1 MDLTAGSSRVGEVEE
16 GHTEHAVNPG
26 DAGHRGHGHDHGGRQ
41 TSARPRKQEQEPA
54 STEITEVGP
63 GVLRTQ
69 LPISLP
75 GLGHVNAYLLT
86 DGRGVAVVD
95 PGLPGPQSWRAL
107 VDRLKRAGYA
117 PRHVHTVVVTHSHPD
132 HFGGAGRLRHEAG
145 AEVLTHRSFRTW
157 FDPAEDESLPVDDD
171 TAADGTAVPRPG
183 GPPWARELPWREAGS
198 TFRPPLRRR
207 IRFRLMRGVLRR
219 WVKAPSPTRRV
230 DDAEVVELAGREWV
244 AMHTPGHTV
253 DHLCLYDP
261 AEGLVLSGD
270 HVLPTITP
278 HISGLDAVGD
288 PLTAFFASL
297 ERVGR
302 LDGVRL
308 ALPAHGHPFTDLAGR
323 AAAIRTHH
331 EERLGT
337 LRTAFEE
344 LGRPATVEEL
354 SQRLFRPRSWGPM
367 AESETYAHLEHL
379 RHIGDAVAH
388 HDDGLLRYEPA

>member
-1 MDLTAGSSRVGEVEE
+1 VE
-16 GHTEHAVNPG
+16 GHPEHAAHA
-26 DAGHRGHGHDHGGRQ
+26 DQA
-41 TSARPRKQEQEPA
+41 TARPRKQEQEPA

-69 LPISLP
+69 LPIALP
-75 GLGHVNAYLLT
+75 GLGHVNTYLLT
-86 DGRGVAVVD
+86 DRRGVAVVD

-107 VDRLKRAGYA
+107 VDRLRRAGYT

-157 FDPAEDESLPVDDD
+157 FDPSEDESLPDD
-171 TAADGTAVPRPG
+171 TAPTADDDRARPAPDGVGAPRPG
-183 GPPWARELPWREAGS
+183 GPPWARELPWRHG
-198 TFRPPLRRR
+198 TTVRPPLARR
-207 IRFRLMRGVLRR
+207 IRFRLMRSVLRR
-219 WVKAPSPTRRV
+219 WARPPAPSRRV
-230 DDAEVVELAGREWV
+230 DDAEVVQLAGREWV
-244 AMHTPGHTV
+244 ALHTPGHTV

-288 PLTAFFASL
+288 PLTAFFDSL
-297 ERVGR
+297 DRVGR

-308 ALPAHGHPFTDLAGR
+308 ALPAHGHPFTDLTGR
-323 AAAIRTHH
+323 AAAIRVHH
-331 EERLGT
+331 EERLAT
-337 LRTAFEE
+337 LRAAFEE

-379 RHIGDAVAH
+379 RHIGEAVAH
-388 HDDGLLRYEPA
+388 HGDDLLRYEPA